1 MGSSGPG
8 CQLSEHGFLDVAGHL
23 RIAPG
28 VVLAGQAH
36 LQRSH
41 RQVVMALV
49 GRPVPA
55 ATPDDH
61 GHVSQPLRKFV
72 LEEGLSQF
80 SDVVL
85 AVGLE
90 GPHELSRAPP
100 RQDVVV
106 GAVPNERLRFVEL
119 AARRAPAGD
128 AVVELPGP
136 GQLAVRAG

>member
-1 MGSSGPG
+1 
-8 CQLSEHGFLDVAGHL
+8 
-23 RIAPG
+23 
-28 VVLAGQAH
+28 
-36 LQRSH
+36 
-41 RQVVMALV
+41 MALV

-55 ATPDDH
+55 AAPDDH
-61 GHVSQPLRKFV
+61 GHMSQPFRKFV

-80 SDVVL
+80 SHTVL

-90 GPHELSRAPP
+90 GPHELTRAPP

-106 GAVPNERLRFVEL
+106 GAVPNQGLALVEL

-136 GQLAVRAG
+136 GQLAVRAGQKRGLKASAPERQNLRVLR